1 MADQVLEFVP
11 AEATPEQ
18 WARWHRFRKR
28 WHEASWPEDP
38 YQPDWLEEAELKRPD
53 PFTIS
58 QRFVRVR
65 EGEIVTAFVLQSTAP
80 ESPEYETNR
89 HLVYVRSFVVPST
102 GASSESRARTGTN
115 PLHAG
120 R

>member
-11 AEATPEQ
+11 AEATSEQ

-38 YQPDWLEEAELKRPD
+38 YQPDWLEEAELKRPN

-80 ESPEYETNR
+80 ESPPSSGRPPWTIER
-89 HLVYVRSFVVPST
+89 PRSPAT
-102 GASSESRARTGTN
+102 CCASRR
-115 PLHAG
+115 
-120 R
+120 